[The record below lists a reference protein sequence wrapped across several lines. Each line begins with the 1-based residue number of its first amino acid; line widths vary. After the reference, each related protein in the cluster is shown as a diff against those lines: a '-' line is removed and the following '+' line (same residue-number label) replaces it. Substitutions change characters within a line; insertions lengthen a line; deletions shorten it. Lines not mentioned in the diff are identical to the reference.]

1 MLEETQ
7 AESESHQAALRDCQ
21 DMLEELQTFSQGRET
36 RLQSLQ
42 QELQVSL
49 HLSPTNTCDRSSAE
63 VCDPASC
70 TTNAMDPQLVSHD
83 CNRHNPPVLRCLGYK
98 Q

>member
-36 RLQSLQ
+36 RLQALQ
-42 QELQVSL
+42 QELQVAL
-49 HLSPTNTCDRSSAE
+49 RMHVSANIGTD
-63 VCDPASC
+63 CLLKLTWFGYCNKACFQQASC
-70 TTNAMDPQLVSHD
+70 CCIVFATQF
-83 CNRHNPPVLRCLGYK
+83 C
-98 Q
+98 

>member
-49 HLSPTNTCDRSSAE
+49 HFCSRNMHEICSAE
-63 VCDPASC
+63 VFGAASC
-70 TTNAMDPQLVSHD
+70 TTET
-83 CNRHNPPVLRCLGYK
+83 HNTFHMTAADINICVHTSLLNGTL
-98 Q
+98 